1 MGTVQSQLSCLG
13 LKIKMGM
20 IQEATVVH
28 SDSGHAK
35 EDKLRENGAK
45 TKIIRDIIWTKR
57 VINHTLDINF
67 IA

>member
-1 MGTVQSQLSCLG
+1 
-13 LKIKMGM
+13 MGM

-35 EDKLRENGAK
+35 EDKPRENGAK